1 MQESKLLF
9 HELPPF
15 FENDSETLILGSFP
29 SPKSRECGFYYGHPQ
44 NRFWK
49 TLAAVF
55 KEEIP
60 VNIEEKKEFL
70 RRQKIAL
77 WDVIAS
83 CEIKGAEDGSI
94 RRAKANDLSVIL
106 NAAAIRKILTTG
118 KTAFS
123 FYRRDT
129 GESIRLVLTGSIP
142 DFEGMDMNEYCR
154 INDPASLF
162 TAKATVIPL
171 PERARIF
178 DSYICESCGEKT
190 GAAWIHIQDGRRLCP
205 DCAVKYDR
213 FRV

>member
-1 MQESKLLF
+1 MDMNEKWQRCMGFHGHACKGLLSGFMAALYASRLLGLGFSEDEEVVCISECDACSVDAIQVMLGCTIGKGNLLF
-9 HELPPF
+9 HM
-15 FENDSETLILGSFP
+15 
-29 SPKSRECGFYYGHPQ
+29 
-44 NRFWK
+44 
-49 TLAAVF
+49 
-55 KEEIP
+55 
-60 VNIEEKKEFL
+60 
-70 RRQKIAL
+70 
-77 WDVIAS
+77 
-83 CEIKGAEDGSI
+83 
-94 RRAKANDLSVIL
+94 
-106 NAAAIRKILTTG
+106 TG

-178 DSYICESCGEKT
+178 DSYICEGCGEKT
-190 GAAWIHIQDGRRLCP
+190 GAAWIHIQEGRRLCP